1 MGKLAKKKGM
11 ERNVQGEAK
20 EDNTKEGV
28 LENPVSEKDS
38 SEDEGEFMFIE
49 TKIMGNGAYI
59 RNKLWYGKD
68 IDDDKK
74 NVGRARGGK
83 RGKAG
88 EGGEEKGNAEEKIQ
102 GWDRR

>member
-1 MGKLAKKKGM
+1 M

-20 EDNTKEGV
+20 EDNTKEGG

-59 RNKLWYGKD
+59 RNKL
-68 IDDDKK
+68 
-74 NVGRARGGK
+74 
-83 RGKAG
+83 
-88 EGGEEKGNAEEKIQ
+88 
-102 GWDRR
+102 